1 VTFALAEFTVLLDV
15 EDESVWDEGVCGTE
29 GGAKGS
35 SFASNNGVEG
45 ADITGE
51 GIMYDCWCCVPV
63 DCVNIEADVREGEPR
78 WDCVCSRNAVC
89 C

>member
-1 VTFALAEFTVLLDV
+1 VTFVAEFTVLLDV
-15 EDESVWDEGVCGTE
+15 EEERIWDDGVCDTK

-51 GIMYDCWCCVPV
+51 GI
-63 DCVNIEADVREGEPR
+63 I
-78 WDCVCSRNAVC
+78 
-89 C
+89 